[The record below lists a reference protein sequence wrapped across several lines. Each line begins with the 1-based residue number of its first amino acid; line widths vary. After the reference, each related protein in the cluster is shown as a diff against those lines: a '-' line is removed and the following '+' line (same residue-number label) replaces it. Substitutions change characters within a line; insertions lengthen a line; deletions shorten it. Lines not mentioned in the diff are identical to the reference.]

1 MLEHLASPT
10 DLFYITTLQT
20 VAATEVSSD
29 EVELRL
35 IKGPFPNQ
43 LLADVTVG
51 FPNEIAVDLCILQD
65 WAE

>member
-1 MLEHLASPT
+1 MQMLEHLASPT

-35 IKGPFPNQ
+35 IEDPIPNQ
-43 LLADVTVG
+43 LLADVTEG
-51 FPNEIAVDLCILQD
+51 FPNEIAVYLCI
-65 WAE
+65 